1 VGYIRLNSDSQWKG
15 NGFDIGSLGFPS
27 SVTNIIKGLETNTFP
42 NIIVSP
48 YTVGTGLSVTSGS
61 SAAVNSL
68 SGGNRTFTPTS
79 NWQFQY
85 NVTVI
90 RNRPK
95 IRAGFQHELLL
106 LNSVATNSPAGAYFF
121 DRLCTQGPH
130 PLPSSATGGSEFASF
145 LLGGPIADRISIDPH
160 LKMAARYYGLRVQDA
175 SRLTSKLTMHI
186 GLRWE

>member
-1 VGYIRLNSDSQWKG
+1 VI
-15 NGFDIGSLGFPS
+15 
-27 SVTNIIKGLETNTFP
+27 NIIKGLETNTFP
-42 NIIVSP
+42 NITVSQ

-85 NVTVI
+85 DVTVI
-90 RNRPK
+90 RNRHK
-95 IRAGFQHELLL
+95 IRARFRHELL

-145 LLGGPIADRISIDPH
+145 LPGVPIFRPDQHRPAFEGGRAVLRALRAGRLASHVQADDAYRPALGIHHAPGRQV
-160 LKMAARYYGLRVQDA
+160 RLR
-175 SRLTSKLTMHI
+175 RL
-186 GLRWE
+186 